1 MSGPTAHPAQVG
13 LQEPLVSSNLESS
26 AALGVI
32 LGWCGSLGRS
42 CLQGNL
48 VEKNILKAMVE
59 PIRGLL
65 QAAGREQV
73 HV

>member
-32 LGWCGSLGRS
+32 LGWCGRLGHS